1 MENTDEALGKL
12 GDDLV
17 ENHRD
22 DTDNEVGKEV
32 CKADVEVM
40 GKDPFLS
47 AGAISSLLTSA
58 RDHHCC
64 NHIRDIL
71 LTSCGWAGINS
82 GPTMLVRPDE
92 TACILRLIILYDKY

>member
-17 ENHRD
+17 EEYSD

-32 CKADVEVM
+32 CKANVEVRR
-40 GKDPFLS
+40 KDPFLS

-58 RDHHCC
+58 RDQSC
-64 NHIRDIL
+64 NQIMDIL
-71 LTSCGWAGINS
+71 LTSCGWAGMNS
-82 GPTMLVRPDE
+82 GPT
-92 TACILRLIILYDKY
+92 LYRMYFRTYYVV